1 MYAMVE
7 IGGQQFRV
15 EKDKTI
21 KTQKLPGEVG
31 ENVTFDRVL
40 MVADGQQVRIG
51 RPVVS
56 GANVA
61 GTIVDQFRDDKVIIF
76 KKKRRKS
83 YRRKNGH
90 RQSLT
95 KVRIDAITS

>member
-7 IGGQQFRV
+7 ISGQQFRV

-21 KTQKLPGEVG
+21 KTQKLAGEVG
-31 ENVTFDRVL
+31 DNVTFEQVL
-40 MVADGQQVRIG
+40 LVGDGEQVRIG
-51 RPVVS
+51 RPVVT

-61 GTIVDQFRDDKVIIF
+61 GTIVDQFRDEKVIIF

-95 KVRIDAITS
+95 KVRIDTITL

>member
-21 KTQKLPGEVG
+21 NTQKLVGEVG
-31 ENVTFDRVL
+31 DNVTFDRVML
-40 MVADGQQVRIG
+40 VGNGEQVRIG
-51 RPVVS
+51 QPIVA
-56 GANVA
+56 GANVS
-61 GTIVDQFRDDKVIIF
+61 GTIVDQFRDEKVIIF

-95 KVRIDAITS
+95 KVRIDAISL

>member
-21 KTQKLPGEVG
+21 NTQKLVGEVG
-31 ENVTFDRVL
+31 DNVTFERVL
-40 MVADGQQVRIG
+40 LVGDGEQVRIG
-51 RPVVS
+51 QPVVA

-61 GTIVDQFRDDKVIIF
+61 GTIVDQFRDEKVIIF

-95 KVRIDAITS
+95 KVRIDGISL

>member
-7 IGGQQFRV
+7 IAGQQFRV

-21 KTQKLPGEVG
+21 KTQKLVGEVG
-31 ENVTFDRVL
+31 DNVTFEHVL
-40 MVADGQQVRIG
+40 LVGDGEQIRIG
-51 RPVVS
+51 QPVVK

-61 GTIVDQFRDDKVIIF
+61 GTIVDQFRDEKVIVF

-95 KVRIDAITS
+95 KVRIEAINA

>member
-21 KTQKLPGEVG
+21 NTQKLHGEVG
-31 ENVTFDRVL
+31 DNVNFDRVL
-40 MVADGQQVRIG
+40 LVAEGEQIRIG
-51 RPVVS
+51 QPTVK

-61 GTIVDQFRDDKVIIF
+61 GTIVDQFRDEKVLIF

-95 KVRIDAITS
+95 KVRIDTISL

>member
-7 IGGQQFRV
+7 IAGQQFRV

-21 KTQKLPGEVG
+21 NTQKLAGEVG
-31 ENVTFDRVL
+31 DNVTFENVL
-40 MVADGQQVRIG
+40 LVGDGEQVRIG
-51 RPVVS
+51 QPRVQ
-56 GANVA
+56 GANVS
-61 GTIVDQFRDDKVIIF
+61 GMIVDQFRDTKVIVF

-95 KVRIDAITS
+95 KVRIEAINM

>member
-7 IGGQQFRV
+7 IGGQQYRV
-15 EKDKTI
+15 EKDKII
-21 KTQKLPGEVG
+21 KTQKLQGEVG
-31 ENVTFDRVL
+31 GNVTFDRVL
-40 MVADGQQVRIG
+40 LVAEGEQVRIG
-51 RPVVS
+51 QPVVT

-61 GTIVDQFRDDKVIIF
+61 GTIVDQFRDDKVIVF

-95 KVRIDAITS
+95 KVRIDTITP